1 MKIPLSAHIT
11 SLSGQALTE
20 GGITLTLGVVAEAA
34 LLADDAQ
41 INASEKV
48 ARFALAVRLHE
59 AGDSID
65 LQIEDVAKIKEAIGR
80 YMTTL
85 VVGRAFAL
93 LEKANA

>member
-1 MKIPLSAHIT
+1 MQIQLSTPIT
-11 SLSGQALTE
+11 SLSGQTLKE
-20 GGITLTLGVVAEAA
+20 GGIELTLRVVAEAA
-34 LLADDAQ
+34 LLADDAH
-41 INASEKV
+41 ISASEKV

-93 LEKANA
+93 LEKARA